1 MGRRVALHD
10 NFVAVQLK
18 LLRLLEED
26 RWQCPLG
33 RRIDNQ
39 RKRRYHLSRTHPHPS
54 VFMRNDGRAYGVHP
68 EVSVGVIKMPMR
80 IEQMTQ
86 GSRGDSMNCGSDLL
100 LRSRKAA
107 IDRYIA
113 IATVTEEN
121 IPARSFQKRH
131 ILP

>member
-1 MGRRVALHD
+1 
-10 NFVAVQLK
+10 
-18 LLRLLEED
+18 
-26 RWQCPLG
+26 
-33 RRIDNQ
+33 
-39 RKRRYHLSRTHPHPS
+39 
-54 VFMRNDGRAYGVHP
+54 MRNDGRAYGVHP
-68 EVSVGVIKMPMR
+68 EISVGVIKMPMR